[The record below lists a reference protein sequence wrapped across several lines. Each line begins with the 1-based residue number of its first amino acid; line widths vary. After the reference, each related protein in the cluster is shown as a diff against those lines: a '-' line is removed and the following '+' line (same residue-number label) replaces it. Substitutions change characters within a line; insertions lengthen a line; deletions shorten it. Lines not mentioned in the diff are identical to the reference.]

1 MLREKI
7 ATEKKGGD
15 KTVSS
20 DNTGGDPA
28 GRNYLQCCLNHL
40 LIFVNP
46 PPLVSMLK
54 PGLRQ
59 RALRKREKRFSA
71 TRGEKIKSHREDS
84 WM

>member
-1 MLREKI
+1 MRKKLRKKTLARKKKVLREKI

-40 LIFVNP
+40 LIFLNP
-46 PPLVSMLK
+46 PAHLL
-54 PGLRQ
+54 
-59 RALRKREKRFSA
+59 AC
-71 TRGEKIKSHREDS
+71 
-84 WM
+84 

>member
-1 MLREKI
+1 MNENEKKVEEENISKKKKVLREKI

-46 PPLVSMLK
+46 P
-54 PGLRQ
+54 
-59 RALRKREKRFSA
+59 
-71 TRGEKIKSHREDS
+71 TC
-84 WM
+84 